1 MQSAA
6 IKIEH
11 LSFHYGERC
20 ALDDVS
26 WDVNDGELFAL
37 LGPNGS
43 GKTTLFNCI
52 SGLYQPSEGDVV
64 LVRDGQEQ
72 SLIGL
77 RPDEVCRAGLS
88 RTFQTIRLFPK
99 MSVLEN
105 VLVGMHTTLSAST
118 ASAALRT
125 SSFRLEEHTAAE
137 HAFTLLK
144 FFGDHLAPRAEDFAS
159 NLSYANQ
166 RRLEL
171 VRAMATGAE
180 VLLLD
185 EPAAGMNPN
194 ETEELIADIVRIKEL
209 GRTVLLIE
217 HDMVVIATISD
228 RVVALESG
236 RKIAEGSFE
245 EVRNSP
251 RVIEA
256 YLGRGAAGRAG
267 DGISDEGSSVSGDV
281 L

>member
-1 MQSAA
+1 MSSLRVRGLSKRFGGLTALQSVDLDAEAA
-6 IKIEH
+6 SI
-11 LSFHYGERC
+11 LSII
-20 ALDDVS
+20 
-26 WDVNDGELFAL
+26 
-37 LGPNGS
+37 GPNGS

-52 SGLYQPSEGDVV
+52 SGLYQPSEGDVL
-64 LVRDGQEQ
+64 LVREDREQ

-118 ASAALRT
+118 ASAALR
-125 SSFRLEEHTAAE
+125 SSAFRLEEAAAAE
-137 HAFTLLK
+137 QAFRLLT
-144 FFGDHLAPRAEDFAS
+144 FFGEHLAPRAEDLAS

-171 VRAMATGAE
+171 VRALATGAD

-185 EPAAGMNPN
+185 EPAAGMNPS

-228 RVVALESG
+228 RVVALENG

-267 DGISDEGSSVSGDV
+267 DGLVDEASGVGADGA
-281 L
+281 